1 MKSAARFLIVLV
13 TTPDLKTAR
22 ILAKSLLENK
32 LAACA
37 NLVPKIESHY
47 WWQDKIESSAEVLMI
62 LKTRRTKIAALEAL
76 ILDRHPYDTPEIVTV
91 SLNSGTGKYLQW
103 LSASCD

>member
-91 SLNSGTGKYLQW
+91 SLNSGTSKYLQW